1 MLILLI
7 SDAPGSSGSS
17 QELEQCQAT
26 TASVSFILGHMVY
39 HLCYRSAWFLSD
51 GSPDSL
57 PFICL
62 HVVPHSGPPQNGGL
76 SPQVCINF

>member
-7 SDAPGSSGSS
+7 SVAPGSPGST

-26 TASVSFILGHMVY
+26 TVSISFVLGHMVY

-51 GSPDSL
+51 ASPDSL

-62 HVVPHSGPPQNGGL
+62 HMVLHNGPPQNGGL
-76 SPQVCINF
+76 SPQVFINF